1 RNLDSRTRFEQEEI
15 KVKTIL
21 QLKKEFKLNL
31 LLSIAQLAKSTYY
44 YWVKKLDKPDKYSK
58 IKQEITA
65 IVKESRNSYG
75 YRRVTLAL
83 KMKGYTINHKTV
95 RKLMSQMGLTCQ
107 IRIKRYKSYKGTVG
121 KIAKNVL
128 KRNFSVDTPNKK
140 WVTDVTEFKI
150 KGRKIYLSPIL
161 DLFNGEIISYSI
173 STSPTYK
180 LIEEMLQQAIK
191 KKGTGGS
198 LILHSDQG
206 WQYQMPQY
214 QKKLKENNI
223 IQSMSRKGNCLDNS
237 VIENFFGVLKSEF
250 FYREKFR
257 SIEIFQSKLNE
268 YIRWYNN
275 KRIKLKLNG
284 LSPVE
289 YRK

>member
-1 RNLDSRTRFEQEEI
+1 M
-15 KVKTIL
+15 
-21 QLKKEFKLNL
+21 NL

-128 KRNFSVDTPNKK
+128 KRNFSVDTPNKIYCCQTK
-140 WVTDVTEFKI
+140 NNLYWIHFRITEI
-150 KGRKIYLSPIL
+150 DWLLNR
-161 DLFNGEIISYSI
+161 SYADS
-173 STSPTYK
+173 
-180 LIEEMLQQAIK
+180 
-191 KKGTGGS
+191 
-198 LILHSDQG
+198 
-206 WQYQMPQY
+206 
-214 QKKLKENNI
+214 
-223 IQSMSRKGNCLDNS
+223 
-237 VIENFFGVLKSEF
+237 
-250 FYREKFR
+250 
-257 SIEIFQSKLNE
+257 
-268 YIRWYNN
+268 
-275 KRIKLKLNG
+275 
-284 LSPVE
+284 
-289 YRK
+289 